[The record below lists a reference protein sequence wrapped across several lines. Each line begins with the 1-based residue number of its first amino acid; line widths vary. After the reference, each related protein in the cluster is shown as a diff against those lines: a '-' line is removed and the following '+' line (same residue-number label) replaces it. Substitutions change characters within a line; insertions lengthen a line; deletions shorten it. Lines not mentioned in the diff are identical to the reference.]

1 MMAAMEQLLWALVLL
16 VNVAAVVAFGVDKVQ
31 SRRQKA
37 RRIPERVLLWLM
49 FFGGLLGGW
58 FAMSFFRHK
67 TIKRSFRVKAV
78 LVTLLSPVWLLVYW
92 WFKGGGE
99 A

>member
-16 VNVAAVVAFGVDKVQ
+16 VNVAAVVAFGFDKLQ
-31 SRRQKA
+31 SKRQKA